1 MHVDRDNS
9 REQRGIGT
17 HVAYLK
23 AVLCACVACKGCI
36 GGSEMIRNYA
46 VWIIYGYIDAA
57 NSYNYIQRY
66 IIIYSKI
73 RIII

>member
-23 AVLCACVACKGCI
+23 AVLCACVACKGCM

-46 VWIIYGYIDAA
+46 VWIVYGY
-57 NSYNYIQRY
+57 NS
-66 IIIYSKI
+66 
-73 RIII
+73 